1 MSWFSKIIENIKGS
15 EDFSELK
22 SSSFRDV
29 LNGNIFT
36 KRFFIK
42 QIGLLIMIVVLFIFY
57 IGNRYEYESE
67 LTYQNKLKKEVQD
80 KKYESLSISAELMQ
94 VSRQS
99 NVEKMLKERGIELHE
114 PVSPLVV
121 LDDSIQ

>member
-22 SSSFRDV
+22 SSSFRDI

-99 NVEKMLKERGIELHE
+99 NVEKMLKERGIQLHE

-121 LDDSIQ
+121 LNDSIQ

>member
-22 SSSFRDV
+22 SSSFRDI

-42 QIGLLIMIVVLFIFY
+42 QIGLLVMIVGLFIFY

-121 LDDSIQ
+121 LKDSIQ

>member
-22 SSSFRDV
+22 SSSFRDI

-99 NVEKMLKERGIELHE
+99 NVEKMLKERGIDLHE
-114 PVSPLVV
+114 PISPLVV
-121 LDDSIQ
+121 LNDSIQ

>member
-22 SSSFRDV
+22 SSSFRDI

-42 QIGLLIMIVVLFIFY
+42 QIGLGNDCRAFY
-57 IGNRYEYESE
+57 ILHCNRYEYESE

-80 KKYESLSISAELMQ
+80 KKYESFEYF
-94 VSRQS
+94 
-99 NVEKMLKERGIELHE
+99 G
-114 PVSPLVV
+114 
-121 LDDSIQ
+121 

>member
-22 SSSFRDV
+22 SSSFRDI

>member
-22 SSSFRDV
+22 SSSFRDI

-42 QIGLLIMIVVLFIFY
+42 QIGLLVMIVGLFIFY
-57 IGNRYEYESE
+57 IGNRYEYRIGI
-67 LTYQNKLKKEVQD
+67 D
-80 KKYESLSISAELMQ
+80 ISKQ
-94 VSRQS
+94 I
-99 NVEKMLKERGIELHE
+99 EKGSSGQKI
-114 PVSPLVV
+114 
-121 LDDSIQ
+121 

>member
-22 SSSFRDV
+22 SSSFRDI

-99 NVEKMLKERGIELHE
+99 NVEKMLKERGSELHE

>member
-22 SSSFRDV
+22 SSSFRDI

-67 LTYQNKLKKEVQD
+67 LTYQNKLEKEVQD

-99 NVEKMLKERGIELHE
+99 NVEKMLKERGIKLHE
-114 PVSPLVV
+114 PLSPLVV